1 MGAPPPNGS
10 LGLTAG
16 TPRPAGAPGPGDRGC
31 ENGALMDRFGIFLQ
45 GLLGVVAFSTLMRE
59 WRGRGLRPGGE
70 RGQSEAG
77 SGSVAV
83 PRPRC
88 PEAVPGRAR
97 LSRAPGRGGLG
108 RAAAASGT
116 QPPAALCGCRVS
128 WSGAVPGGLRGGGS
142 GPFAFLNL
150 PSQCSYRCW

>member
-70 RGQSEAG
+70 RVRRPGDG
-77 SGSVAV
+77 SGSVAG

-88 PEAVPGRAR
+88 PEAVPGRAG

-108 RAAAASGT
+108 RAAAASGA
-116 QPPAALCGCRVS
+116 QPPAPLCGCRVS
-128 WSGAVPGGLRGGGS
+128 WSGEASEAVAQVVSLS
-142 GPFAFLNL
+142 
-150 PSQCSYRCW
+150 